1 ASPWK
6 NTALLKPNNSN
17 QLRYSAK
24 HMLKKHRYLKG
35 FSNYLLYFI
44 KKIKH

>member
-1 ASPWK
+1 M
-6 NTALLKPNNSN
+6 LKPNNSN

-35 FSNYLLYFI
+35 FSNYLFI
-44 KKIKH
+44 LLKR